1 MAKKN
6 KGAEIRQHLIAL
18 NEAYRAGQPEVSDVE
33 YDALVEELRSINP
46 NDEFFNKGIVEQAD
60 DRMEDLPV
68 PMFSLEKIKEVKKL
82 RKWLQKMCD
91 AGAKEIVAMPKYDG
105 ISLVTHDL
113 PLPTQAWT
121 RGDGV
126 QGQRSDKHFAAMNN
140 GKSGKY
146 FCNIHTW
153 GEAICKKL
161 DFAHLKENHGIPYK
175 NARNMVAGMF
185 NSPDGYK
192 NNILPFV
199 DFVRYG
205 CDEPI
210 DKADQLQVLRQRY
223 KNVTISREYF
233 VEELL
238 ELDDAELNEW
248 LDIEL
253 HEEFDKEYKIDGVVL
268 EVNEYAVREKLGRLP
283 NGNPAYA
290 IAFKREE
297 WCDTYQT
304 KVTGM
309 EFGIGKTGT
318 LNPVIL
324 IEPVEIGG
332 ATVSRATAY
341 NAAYIVD
348 NHICEGATIE
358 ITRSGD
364 VIPKHLKTLEYNTHT
379 LEKMMDDLVV
389 CPSCGEPLKWNES
402 LVDLVCENKKCP
414 ERVISETVYFFRT
427 LGCEGFEE
435 PTIRLLHKTGW
446 IGADVILDMSK
457 SELQMVLGTVKG
469 VTVYDAIHTVCENGV
484 PFARYL
490 AALNIFD
497 GKIAE
502 ATCQK
507 ILDNAHPA
515 LISEQVLRSKLTTID
530 PINPCLAVYIASQ
543 LEKING
549 VGNIIAN
556 TFVKG
561 LIKLQRMEVTP
572 EVNFSYVMTP
582 KVEVEAGVE
591 KMVVCMTGFRD
602 KEMEAT
608 LKAKGHTVVSGVT
621 KECNVLVV
629 ADMNSNSSKMKTAKE
644 RGLRVVQREEFM
656 RELLL

>member
-82 RKWLQKMCD
+82 RKWLQKMYD
-91 AGAKEIVAMPKYDG
+91 AGAEEIVAMPKYDG

-113 PLPTQAWT
+113 PLPPQAWT
-121 RGDGV
+121 RGNGV

-140 GKSGKY
+140 GKCEKY

-161 DFAHLKENHGIPYK
+161 TFAHLKEKEGIPYK

-290 IAFKREE
+290 VAFKREE

-364 VIPKHLKTLEYNTHT
+364 VIPKHLKTLEYNERT

-435 PTIRLLHKTGW
+435 PTIRLLYLNDW
-446 IGADVILDMSK
+446 IGIGTILDMSK
-457 SELQMVLGTVKG
+457 SELQAVLGAVKG
-469 VTVYDAIHTVCENGV
+469 VTVYDEIHAVCENGV

-507 ILDNAHPA
+507 ILDAMTTEGVNRFANMQYNIVSVTDA
-515 LISEQVLRSKLTTID
+515 VDLKRKL
-530 PINPCLAVYIASQ
+530 Q
-543 LEKING
+543 EING
-549 VGNIIAN
+549 IGEIIAA
-556 TFVKG
+556 TFVRGMVKY
-561 LIKLQRMEVTP
+561 QRMEFNP
-572 EVNFSYVMTP
+572 HIQFSYYQTP

-608 LKAKGHTVVSGVT
+608 LKAKGHAVVSGVT